1 MQTAALEQSRAYDE
15 NDLDPGV
22 AALLDRKQRRISQAQ
37 AYVPLTVAET
47 TRRLVG
53 FFAKERPDAHVDAV
67 ARIGGGASK
76 EQFAFTLTEG
86 TNSERY
92 ILRMDPIQ
100 TASETDRRR
109 EFEALGV
116 YNRAVPAPRAE
127 WLDHEGVAF
136 GQPAAIMGFLDGVT
150 KPTAANAGPNVTGIG
165 TVFSEELREHLAPQ
179 YLQHLATIHNF
190 DYPRE
195 ELPSFCWPDADP
207 YQAAR
212 WQLNWWARV
221 WREDAVQAMPIAA
234 LAERWLRRRLPA
246 MTDAPVLIH
255 GDFRTG
261 NFLFDEETGT
271 ITAVLDWEYAH
282 YGDFHEDLG
291 WMLQRLYADND
302 GTQEL
307 VCGLYPQDSFVEEY
321 ERLSGRTVNRET
333 LHWYI
338 VLNAMKCLAITL
350 ATSTKAARDG
360 HNHQD
365 AMLAWLGPVGYHF
378 ATDLCDLLEQESYA

>member
-1 MQTAALEQSRAYDE
+1 MQTTPEQARAYDE
-15 NDLDPGV
+15 DDLDPGV
-22 AALLDRKQRRISQAQ
+22 AGLLDRKRRRIAE
-37 AYVPLTVAET
+37 ATTYVPLTVADTTKLLVDYFET
-47 TRRLVG
+47 
-53 FFAKERPDAHVDAV
+53 ERPGARVDGV

-76 EQFAFTLTEG
+76 EQFAFRLTAG
-86 TNSERY
+86 SAQERY

-109 EFEALGV
+109 EFEALSV
-116 YNRAVPAPRAE
+116 YSRAVPAPRAQ
-127 WLDHEGVAF
+127 WLDHDGARF

-150 KPTAANAGPNVTGIG
+150 KPTVEDSGPNVTGIG
-165 TVFSEELREHLAPQ
+165 TVFSPELREQLAPQ

-190 DYPRE
+190 EYSRP
-195 ELPSFCWPDADP
+195 ELPSFAWPDGDP

-234 LAERWLRRRLPA
+234 LAERWLRRRIPA
-246 MTDAPVLIH
+246 LSGDPVLIH

-261 NFLFDEETGT
+261 NFLFDEQTGE

-291 WMLQRLYADND
+291 WMLQALYADND
-302 GTQEL
+302 GTQDL
-307 VCGLYPQDSFVEEY
+307 ICGLYPRDTFIEEY
-321 ERLSGRTVNRET
+321 ERLSGRTVDRDT
-333 LHWYI
+333 LQWYV
-338 VLNAMKCLAITL
+338 VLNAWKCLAITL
-350 ATSTKAARDG
+350 ATSTKAAQDG

-378 ATDLCDLLEQESYA
+378 ATDLCELMEQETYA